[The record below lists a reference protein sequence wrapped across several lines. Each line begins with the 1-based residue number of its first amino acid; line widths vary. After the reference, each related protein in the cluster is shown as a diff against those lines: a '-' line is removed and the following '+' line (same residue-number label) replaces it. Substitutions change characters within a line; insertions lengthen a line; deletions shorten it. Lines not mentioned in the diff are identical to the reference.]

1 MWKSPRQWL
10 GAGGPNNGRKTNK
23 MVGEQV
29 RWQDEWWG
37 RKVQKLQGQRM
48 IITLTQKVDTITN
61 PQLYHRWSHCPMSRL
76 DREKERKKAVPVSTE
91 PGRVRRL
98 LVNNRV
104 LLIKEGR
111 TGKNGLS
118 CWRVTMFR
126 SDMDHRCY
134 VPDYWQ
140 SETVRKIK
148 KMLDRK
154 CQNKSSSEP
163 KSKQIN
169 PVSGLNRDCSKHGLK
184 PLLLYN
190 VYHSN
195 DCGVVLSAIKVERD
209 RVWCILL
216 QRLFIYHRRVHSLQ
230 PAVQGH
236 HCVSDLPDMLSPISN
251 SHMPLYCFARYCTS
265 QFKATKAAVMPL
277 ALAGRVSPNRCETTK
292 IKCLQKIPFFPHQ
305 ITIPVESEEGTGRAP
320 VRFSHL
326 SVTVET
332 ANSDV
337 KYPSPWEQKEMER
350 ARREEEMY
358 GISRG
363 CH

>member
-1 MWKSPRQWL
+1 MTRWMMREESPKTPRTEDDYNSNTESWHNHKSTVISQMKPLSNVQTRQ
-10 GAGGPNNGRKTNK
+10 R
-23 MVGEQV
+23 E
-29 RWQDEWWG
+29 
-37 RKVQKLQGQRM
+37 
-48 IITLTQKVDTITN
+48 
-61 PQLYHRWSHCPMSRL
+61 
-76 DREKERKKAVPVSTE
+76 REKEGCSSVDRTRSGCRETDELWEDQLSQTVA
-91 PGRVRRL
+91 GVRRL

-148 KMLDRK
+148 KMLGRK